1 MLADDDRTVGD
12 QGLGGSALLV
22 DVEPGVG
29 VHDLHLDIGVNALD
43 AQEEGGVAGDDLGVV
58 VGADVADLDLA
69 VSGEAVR
76 LGLGVSVP
84 DSTRSLTFMPAT
96 TPET

>member
-1 MLADDDRTVGD
+1 MTSIWTSGKR
-12 QGLGGSALLV
+12 
-22 DVEPGVG
+22 
-29 VHDLHLDIGVNALD
+29 LD
-43 AQEEGGVAGDDLGVV
+43 AQEEGGVAGDGVV
-58 VGADVADLDLA
+58 VSAHVADLDLA